1 MKLYTVAGSASVQR
15 GKGAFSPFFFS
26 YLCDKFAVR
35 DASCEIEDIRGL
47 ILLHNS
53 YLLRKNNNPATDRA
67 AREIRNE
74 GQ

>member
-15 GKGAFSPFFFS
+15 GKGAFSPFFFHIYVIS
-26 YLCDKFAVR
+26 LR